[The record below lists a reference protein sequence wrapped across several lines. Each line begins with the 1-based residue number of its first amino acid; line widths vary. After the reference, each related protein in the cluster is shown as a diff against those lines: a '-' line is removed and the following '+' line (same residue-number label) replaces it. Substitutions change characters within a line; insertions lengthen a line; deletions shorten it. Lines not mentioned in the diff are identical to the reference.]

1 MNSYKNRIRNQ
12 TFFPRGI
19 QSWSK
24 RRRPKFKKQRLKKS
38 KGSVNSSITKNDIR
52 LSDMLDLAAE
62 EFVKTI
68 EIMARLT
75 SGNRTKLKNSI
86 KTAAKNILKD

>member
-1 MNSYKNRIRNQ
+1 MVQ
-12 TFFPRGI
+12 
-19 QSWSK
+19 
-24 RRRPKFKKQRLKKS
+24 KKKAKVQKTTSKKS